1 MKEPRLAA
9 LEEVD
14 QSQGRWWRGGYSHTL
29 GKWRHGLN
37 KGMAGEQAI
46 SKIESIGLW
55 PLDVKYKEKSVIAV
69 QLEDWEE
76 YKPSIRVRAARQ
88 EVGVGMDRS
97 KEDVTT
103 WKQVEF
109 DT

>member
-1 MKEPRLAA
+1 M
-9 LEEVD
+9 
-14 QSQGRWWRGGYSHTL
+14 
-29 GKWRHGLN
+29 
-37 KGMAGEQAI
+37 
-46 SKIESIGLW
+46 
-55 PLDVKYKEKSVIAV
+55 KYKEKSVIAV
-69 QLEDWEE
+69 QLEDGEE